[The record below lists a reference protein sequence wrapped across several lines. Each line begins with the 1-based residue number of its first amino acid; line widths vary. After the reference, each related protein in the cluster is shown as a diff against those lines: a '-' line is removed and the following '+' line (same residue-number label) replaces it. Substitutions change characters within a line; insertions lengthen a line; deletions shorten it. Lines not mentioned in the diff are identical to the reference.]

1 VAKTLKQS
9 CCKRTWRLK
18 IELNLIKLK
27 RKTEM
32 KALRALMLVL
42 ALSVCT
48 YAGNMGS
55 GVVDP
60 PPTPPSSATTAPGA
74 NTDDSTGQMEKDAA
88 STDSF
93 TEITL
98 NLLQSVLSLI

>member
-1 VAKTLKQS
+1 
-9 CCKRTWRLK
+9 
-18 IELNLIKLK
+18 
-27 RKTEM
+27 M
-32 KALRALMLVL
+32 KALRALILVL

-48 YAGNMGS
+48 YAGNMGN

-74 NTDDSTGQMEKDAA
+74 SADDSTDQMETDAA
-88 STDSF
+88 ATDSF

-98 NLLQSVLSLI
+98 NLLQSMLSLI